1 MRVLVNTG
9 STMGQGRIC
18 KGGGKMEKEY
28 LKETALCF
36 INPDDFQLLKE
47 PARVKVE
54 TRYGPVVLKTRI
66 DDRMRRGH
74 VFIPR
79 GFWAN
84 QLTLGDTGDCGNPL
98 YKGIEAELKPTSED
112 VKNIGE
118 ILDSYRK

>member
-1 MRVLVNTG
+1 MRVLLNTG
-9 STMGQGRIC
+9 SSMGQGRIC

-28 LKETALCF
+28 LKEIAICF
-36 INPDDFQLLKE
+36 INPDDFLSLGE

-54 TRYGPVVLKTRI
+54 TRSGQVVLEARI
-66 DDRMRRGH
+66 EGRVLSGH

-98 YKGIEAELKPTSED
+98 YKGIDAELKPTLED